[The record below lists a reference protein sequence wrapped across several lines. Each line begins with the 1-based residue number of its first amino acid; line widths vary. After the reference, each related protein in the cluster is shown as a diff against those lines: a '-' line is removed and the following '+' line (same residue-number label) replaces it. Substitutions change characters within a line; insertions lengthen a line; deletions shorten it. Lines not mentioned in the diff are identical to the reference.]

1 MHTIMRNKLKLA
13 AVLLVV
19 LALLGSGL
27 NQGSAFAKTISAATL
42 PPTTCLST
50 GVGTVTCDLWARTG
64 SVTMPGGASVTI
76 WGYTDSVSGTAGLP
90 GPALIVNQGDV
101 VTVNLTN
108 ELPEATSLLLQGQN
122 IVPDMVGA
130 VANTGVATYTF
141 TASTPGTYL
150 YEAGLLANA
159 EHQVAMGLYGALIVR
174 PSAAPLQAYT
184 DASTAFN
191 DEALVVLSE
200 LDPALNNSAIPAA
213 FDMRNYK
220 PAYWLIN
227 GQAYPNTLPIETL
240 AGNKVLLRY
249 VNAGLQLHSMGVL
262 GLHQSLVG
270 MDGSPALNPRLAVA
284 DTISAGQTLDALV
297 TIPTATVNGSKF
309 ALYDANMLLHNN
321 NSTSTGGMLTFLTV
335 GTSSTGSDTTGPDT
349 NAMALSPSATNGAVD
364 VALSASLSDVASGG
378 SNISAAEYFID
389 TTGANGTGTAMS
401 GAFGSPTAAV
411 NATLTAATLTAL
423 PAGNHTIYIHG
434 QDSAGNWGTFNFAV
448 LTLDKV
454 GPAST
459 GLVLNPNPTNGSVN
473 VSLSATGNDQTS
485 GNSNVAAAEFF
496 IGAAGANGTGTTM
509 AVNAPAPVASLTASI
524 PAAVVVALAEGPQTI
539 YVHARDAL
547 GNWGAFSTITLTL
560 DKAGPVTSTVVAS
573 VNPNNGTIPYNSN
586 TAALHLTGSFSDAF
600 SKMAAAEGFIDTV
613 GVNGKGYPFI
623 AGDGFFNSPNETG
636 YVNIPLTTINLLAQ
650 GNHTLYVHG
659 KDTSGNWGSTSTT
672 TLVIDKT
679 KPTISAVAATP
690 NPTNTA
696 SSNNLSFVLT
706 ATASDAATGNTN
718 ITTAEWF
725 EGADP
730 GPGRGNAM
738 QAVDGSYNSPTESVT
753 ATVNFVTLNWT
764 TGNHTVYVRTRDAV
778 GYWSLTSSVVVNVVQ
793 PNLIFSDGFES
804 ANFALWSATGGT
816 AGRISVTAASAQAGS
831 FGMAAL
837 VSGGTSGYAQN
848 NAPTNETSYHARF
861 YFNPA
866 NLTNVNATARTIFV
880 GLNSANANVFTV
892 QLRRNG
898 GNYQVSAVVSRAGGT
913 TTTNWFNIGNT
924 GFTAIEIGWQNAA
937 SASFTLYTG
946 GTLRQT
952 LTALNTSAFTLDTV
966 QLGPQGTLGTVGGTA
981 YFDSFAST
989 RNTVVGP

>member
-509 AVNAPAPVASLTASI
+509 AVNAPW
-524 PAAVVVALAEGPQTI
+524 PA
-539 YVHARDAL
+539 
-547 GNWGAFSTITLTL
+547 
-560 DKAGPVTSTVVAS
+560 
-573 VNPNNGTIPYNSN
+573 
-586 TAALHLTGSFSDAF
+586 
-600 SKMAAAEGFIDTV
+600 
-613 GVNGKGYPFI
+613 
-623 AGDGFFNSPNETG
+623 
-636 YVNIPLTTINLLAQ
+636 
-650 GNHTLYVHG
+650 
-659 KDTSGNWGSTSTT
+659 
-672 TLVIDKT
+672 
-679 KPTISAVAATP
+679 
-690 NPTNTA
+690 
-696 SSNNLSFVLT
+696 
-706 ATASDAATGNTN
+706 
-718 ITTAEWF
+718 
-725 EGADP
+725 
-730 GPGRGNAM
+730 
-738 QAVDGSYNSPTESVT
+738 
-753 ATVNFVTLNWT
+753 
-764 TGNHTVYVRTRDAV
+764 
-778 GYWSLTSSVVVNVVQ
+778 
-793 PNLIFSDGFES
+793 
-804 ANFALWSATGGT
+804 
-816 AGRISVTAASAQAGS
+816 
-831 FGMAAL
+831 
-837 VSGGTSGYAQN
+837 
-848 NAPTNETSYHARF
+848 
-861 YFNPA
+861 
-866 NLTNVNATARTIFV
+866 
-880 GLNSANANVFTV
+880 
-892 QLRRNG
+892 
-898 GNYQVSAVVSRAGGT
+898 
-913 TTTNWFNIGNT
+913 
-924 GFTAIEIGWQNAA
+924 
-937 SASFTLYTG
+937 
-946 GTLRQT
+946 
-952 LTALNTSAFTLDTV
+952 
-966 QLGPQGTLGTVGGTA
+966 
-981 YFDSFAST
+981 
-989 RNTVVGP
+989 